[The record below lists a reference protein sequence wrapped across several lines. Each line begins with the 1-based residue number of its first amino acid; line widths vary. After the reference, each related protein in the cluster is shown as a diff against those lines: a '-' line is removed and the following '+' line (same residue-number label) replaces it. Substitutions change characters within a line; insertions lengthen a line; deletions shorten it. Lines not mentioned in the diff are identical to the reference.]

1 MTRGT
6 TTRGPVPGR
15 RLLELH
21 AATCRTLAH
30 PTRLGLIEALR
41 GGERSVSELV
51 AAVGTS
57 AANLSQHLAAMR
69 EAGVVQARRD
79 GRYVRYDIGDPRILT
94 AFRLMR
100 EVLLGRLARD
110 ARLGDRARRMEAG
123 GAAARGA
130 GR

>member
-1 MTRGT
+1 M
-6 TTRGPVPGR
+6 PER

-30 PTRLGLIEALR
+30 PTRLATIEALR
-41 GGERSVSELV
+41 GGERSVSDLV
-51 AAVGTS
+51 RAVGTS
-57 AANLSQHLAAMR
+57 TANLSQHLAAMR
-69 EAGVVQARRD
+69 DAGVVESRRA
-79 GRYVRYDIGDPRILT
+79 GRYVLYRIGDARILQ

-110 ARLGDRARRMEAG
+110 ARLGDRARLADRKRRAGARATAAG
-123 GAAARGA
+123 GT